1 MGRAMSPNPLPR
13 LLRSLDFP
21 WRPPTAPLSAPPG
34 QAPARL
40 EADFDTDWARQ
51 WPARMVRA
59 SMIEL
64 LWRPVVAAAAQPA
77 RLGLDRLE
85 ALEGEPVIFAAN
97 HHSHLDTPLLLTSIP
112 EPWRHTLV
120 VAAAA
125 DYFFP
130 TQSKGF
136 ASALFIGAVPVE
148 RARVGRDSAQE
159 VAALVRKGWSLLLYP
174 EGGRSTDGWGQPFR
188 GGAAY
193 LAHRCDVPVVPVYLA
208 GTRKILPKGRL
219 LPTPGRTLVVFGDP
233 VRPDPSER
241 IRTLGERIEGAVAA
255 LADEVSTDWWQARRR
270 AHTGTTPSLTG
281 PDAASWR
288 RAWALSHRSR
298 PRRRRWPR

>member
-1 MGRAMSPNPLPR
+1 MSSPLPR
-13 LLRSLDFP
+13 VLRQLDFP
-21 WRPPTAPLSAPPG
+21 WRAPTPPLSAPPG
-34 QAPARL
+34 VAPAAL
-40 EADFDTDWARQ
+40 GADFDTAWARR
-51 WPARMVRA
+51 WPARLVRA
-59 SMIEL
+59 GFIEL
-64 LWRPVVAAAAQPA
+64 LWRPAVAAAAQPT
-77 RLGLDRLE
+77 RLGLDRLSV
-85 ALEGEPVIFAAN
+85 LEGEPVIFAAN
-97 HHSHLDTPLLLTSIP
+97 HRSHLDTPLLLTSIP

-130 TQSKGF
+130 TRAKGV

-148 RARVGRDSAQE
+148 RAKVGRDSAQE
-159 VAALVRKGWSLLLYP
+159 VAALVRRGWSLLLYP

-208 GTRKILPKGRL
+208 GTRNVLPKGRFV
-219 LPTPGRTLVVFGDP
+219 PKPGHTLVVFGDP

-241 IRTLGERIEGAVAA
+241 IRTLGERIEAAVGA
-255 LADEVSTDWWQARRR
+255 LADEVTTDWWQARRR
-270 AHTGTTPSLTG
+270 AHAGATPTMTG

-288 RAWALSHRSR
+288 RAWALSERSS
-298 PRRRRWPR
+298 PRRPRWPR

>member
-1 MGRAMSPNPLPR
+1 MRRSPPSS
-13 LLRSLDFP
+13 LLRDLDFP
-21 WRPPTAPLSAPPG
+21 LRSATVPLSAPPDT
-34 QAPARL
+34 APARL
-40 EADFDTDWARQ
+40 GAAFETDWARR

-59 SMIEL
+59 SLIEL
-64 LWRPVVAAAAQPA
+64 LWRPVVATAAQPT
-77 RLGLDRLE
+77 RLGLDRL
-85 ALEGEPVIFAAN
+85 ASLDGEPVIFAAN
-97 HHSHLDTPLLLTSIP
+97 HRSHLDTPLLLTSIP
-112 EPWRHTLV
+112 EPWRHTLI

-130 TQSKGF
+130 TRTKGV

-159 VAALVRKGWSLLLYP
+159 VATLVRRGWSLLLYP

-208 GTRKILPKGRL
+208 GTRSVLPKGSL
-219 LPTPGRTLVVFGDP
+219 VPKPGRTLVVFGDP

-241 IRTLGERIEGAVAA
+241 IRTLGGRIEAAVAG
-255 LADEVSTDWWQARRR
+255 LADEVGTNWWQARQR
-270 AHTGTTPSLTG
+270 AHAGTTPSMTG

-288 RAWALSHRSR
+288 RAWALSHRSK
-298 PRRRRWPR
+298 PRARRWPR

>member
-1 MGRAMSPNPLPR
+1 MNPNPLPR
-13 LLRSLDFP
+13 LLRNMDFP

-34 QAPARL
+34 HAPARL
-40 EADFDTDWARQ
+40 EADFDTDWARR
-51 WPARMVRA
+51 WPARMLRA
-59 SMIEL
+59 SIIEL

-85 ALEGEPVIFAAN
+85 ALDGEPVIFAAN
-97 HHSHLDTPLLLTSIP
+97 HHSHLDTPLLMTSIP
-112 EPWRHTLV
+112 EPWRHTLI

-130 TQSKGF
+130 TRPKGV
-136 ASALFIGAVPVE
+136 ASALFMGAVPVE

-159 VAALVRKGWSLLLYP
+159 VAGLVRRGWSLLLYP

-219 LPTPGRTLVVFGDP
+219 VPTPGRTLVVFGDP

-241 IRTLGERIEGAVAA
+241 IRTLGARIETAVAA
-255 LADEVSTDWWQARRR
+255 LADEVATNWWQARRR

-288 RAWALSHRSR
+288 RAWALSHRSKPR
-298 PRRRRWPR
+298 PRRWPR

>member
-1 MGRAMSPNPLPR
+1 MRHRPLAGSVR
-13 LLRSLDFP
+13 GLEFP
-21 WRPPTAPLSAPPG
+21 WRPPPVPRAAPPG
-34 QAPARL
+34 ETPAAL
-40 EADFDTDWARQ
+40 GADFDTGWARR
-51 WPARMVRA
+51 WPARMARA

-64 LWRPVVAAAAQPA
+64 LWRPIVAAAARPA
-77 RLGLDRLE
+77 RLGLDRL
-85 ALEGEPVIFAAN
+85 AVLDGETVIFAAN

-130 TQSKGF
+130 TRAKGF
-136 ASALFIGAVPVE
+136 ASALCIGAVPVE

-159 VAALVRKGWSLLLYP
+159 VAGLVRRGWSLLLYP

-208 GTRKILPKGRL
+208 GTRKVLPKGRIV
-219 LPTPGRTLVVFGDP
+219 PNPGRTLVVFGDP

-241 IRTLGERIEGAVAA
+241 IRALGERIETAVAA
-255 LADEVSTDWWQARRR
+255 LADEIGTDWWQARRR
-270 AHTGTTPSLTG
+270 AHTGATPALTG

-288 RAWALSHRSR
+288 RAWALSQRSR
-298 PRRRRWPR
+298 PRARRWPR

>member
-1 MGRAMSPNPLPR
+1 MRRAALANPLPR
-13 LLRSLDFP
+13 LLRGVEFP
-21 WRPPTAPLSAPPG
+21 WRAPTAPLSAPPG
-34 QAPARL
+34 DAPPSVG
-40 EADFDTDWARQ
+40 ADFDTDWARR

-59 SMIEL
+59 GVVEC
-64 LWRPVVAAAAQPA
+64 LWRPAVALTAQPR
-77 RLGLDRLE
+77 RLGLDRLA

-112 EPWRHTLV
+112 EPWRHTLI

-130 TQSKGF
+130 TRRKGV

-159 VAALVRKGWSLLLYP
+159 VAALVRRGWSLLLYP

-208 GTRKILPKGRL
+208 GTRRVLPKGRL
-219 LPTPGRTLVVFGDP
+219 VPKPGPTLVAFGDP

-241 IRTLGERIEGAVAA
+241 IRTLGVRIETAVAA
-255 LADEVSTDWWQARRR
+255 LADEIGTDWWQARQRVH
-270 AHTGTTPSLTG
+270 AGATPSLAG

-288 RAWALSHRSR
+288 RAWALSNRSR

>member
-1 MGRAMSPNPLPR
+1 MKRNPVVGLA
-13 LLRSLDFP
+13 RSLDFP
-21 WRPPTAPLSAPPG
+21 WRAATAPLSGPASH
-34 QAPARL
+34 APATL
-40 EADFDTDWARQ
+40 GAAFDTDWARR

-59 SMIEL
+59 SLIEL
-64 LWRPVVAAAAQPA
+64 LWRPVVTAAAQPT
-77 RLGLDRLE
+77 RLGLDRLA
-85 ALEGEPVIFAAN
+85 ALDGEPVIFAAN
-97 HHSHLDTPLLLTSIP
+97 HRSHLDTPLLLTSIP
-112 EPWRHTLV
+112 EPWRHTLI

-130 TQSKGF
+130 TRPKGV

-159 VAALVRKGWSLLLYP
+159 VAALVRRGWSLLLYP

-208 GTRKILPKGRL
+208 GTRGVLPKGRFV
-219 LPTPGRTLVVFGDP
+219 PKPGRTLVVFGDP

-241 IRTLGERIEGAVAA
+241 IRTLGKRIEAAVAG
-255 LADEVSTDWWQARRR
+255 LADEVATNWWQARQR
-270 AHTGTTPSLTG
+270 AHAGTTPSLTG

-288 RAWALSHRSR
+288 RAWALSHRSK

>member
-1 MGRAMSPNPLPR
+1 MTTNPLPR
-13 LLRSLDFP
+13 LLRGLEFP
-21 WRPPTAPLSAPPG
+21 WRAPPVPTSAPPG
-34 QAPARL
+34 DAPAAL
-40 EADFDTDWARQ
+40 GADFETDWARR

-59 SMIEL
+59 GVVEC
-64 LWRPVVAAAAQPA
+64 LWRPAVALAAQPR

-85 ALEGEPVIFAAN
+85 SVAGEPVIFAAN
-97 HHSHLDTPLLLTSIP
+97 HRSHLDTPLLLTSIP
-112 EPWRHTLV
+112 EPWRHTLI

-130 TQSKGF
+130 TRSKGV

-159 VAALVRKGWSLLLYP
+159 VAALVRRGWSLLLYP

-193 LAHRCDVPVVPVYLA
+193 LAHRCEVPVVPVYLS
-208 GTRKILPKGRL
+208 GTRRVLPKGRL
-219 LPTPGRTLVVFGDP
+219 LPKPGSTLVVFGDP

-241 IRTLGERIEGAVAA
+241 IRTLGVRIEAAVAA
-255 LADEVSTDWWQARRR
+255 LADEVATNWWQARQRVH
-270 AHTGTTPSLTG
+270 AGATPSLTG

-288 RAWALSHRSR
+288 RAWALSQRSK

>member
-1 MGRAMSPNPLPR
+1 MRRNPVPG
-13 LLRSLDFP
+13 LLAGLEFP
-21 WRPPTAPLSAPPG
+21 WRPPSVPPAAPPG
-34 QAPARL
+34 EAPAAL
-40 EADFDTDWARQ
+40 GADFDTGWARR

-59 SMIEL
+59 SIIEL
-64 LWRPVVAAAAQPA
+64 LWQPIVAAAAQPT
-77 RLGLDRLE
+77 RLGLDRLA
-85 ALEGEPVIFAAN
+85 ALDGETVIFAAN

-112 EPWRHTLV
+112 EPWRHTLI

-130 TQSKGF
+130 TRAKGF

-159 VAALVRKGWSLLLYP
+159 VAGLVRRGWSLLLYP

-208 GTRKILPKGRL
+208 GTREVLPKGRIM
-219 LPTPGRTLVVFGDP
+219 PKRGRTLVVFGDP
-233 VRPDPSER
+233 VRPDPSQR
-241 IRTLGERIEGAVAA
+241 IRTLGARIEQAVAA
-255 LADEVSTDWWQARRR
+255 LADEVGTDWWQARRR
-270 AHTGTTPSLTG
+270 VHAGATPTLTG

-288 RAWALSHRSR
+288 RAWALSQHSKPR
-298 PRRRRWPR
+298 PRRWPR